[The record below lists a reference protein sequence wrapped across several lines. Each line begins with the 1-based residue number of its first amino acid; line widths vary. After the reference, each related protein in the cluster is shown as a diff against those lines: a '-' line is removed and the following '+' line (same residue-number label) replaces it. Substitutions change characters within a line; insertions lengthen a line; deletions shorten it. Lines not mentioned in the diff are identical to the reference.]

1 MTWYESDDYCYK
13 CSDCIVIDIKSYKRK
28 LKRKLSELVCYPIR
42 FMQRLFVRDLEER
55 EFLVESQMQ
64 KLDKFKNI
72 NVDAI
77 NSHTFNNLEVYV
89 DRMQNKINNLVIPE
103 DFREE
108 FQFIFDLKHDIKEF
122 KKHWNKIKNLPKRE
136 SHEHN

>member
-1 MTWYESDDYCYK
+1 MRYESDDYCYK

-28 LKRKLSELVCYPIR
+28 LSELVYSPIR
-42 FMQRLFVRDLEER
+42 CVHFMQRLFVRNLEER
-55 EFLVESQMQ
+55 EFLVKSQMK

-136 SHEHN
+136 SHENYF

>member
-1 MTWYESDDYCYK
+1 MRYESDDYCYK

-28 LKRKLSELVCYPIR
+28 LSELVYSPIR
-42 FMQRLFVRDLEER
+42 FIQIIQRLFVYNLEER
-55 EFLVESQMQ
+55 ELKISVQMK